1 MEPQTASSHDTS
13 LEYLEV
19 DLGTPE
25 GFQVTRGGSSVSVEG
40 LCPRCSGRTHSTFRI
55 ASPDRKPRSR
65 GLLDRFR
72 RGRRESDES
81 GNGDAEDTEQ
91 ATVFCEC
98 GAVHAK
104 RPDDAT
110 DAGCGAY
117 WIVTL

>member
-1 MEPQTASSHDTS
+1 MEPQPASSHNTS
-13 LEYLEV
+13 LEYIEV
-19 DLGTPE
+19 DLGTPD
-25 GFQVTRGGSSVSVEG
+25 GFETSRSTSSVTVG
-40 LCPRCSGRTHSTFRI
+40 GICPRCSGPTQSTFRI

-65 GLLDRFR
+65 ALLDRFR
-72 RGRRESDES
+72 RGRHENDER
-81 GNGDAEDTEQ
+81 GKGDAADPEQ
-91 ATVFCEC
+91 ATLFCEC